1 MTALH
6 RSQERRQAQEPA
18 AEVEVM
24 LDEGN
29 NVPQA
34 VVSARDL
41 AVELGGRTI
50 WHSATFTI
58 EAGEFITI
66 VGPNGAGKSTLL
78 RMLLGLL
85 PNSRGQI
92 QILGRQPQRG
102 NSSIGYVPQRR
113 TLDPDL
119 SVCGRDFVL
128 LGLDGH
134 KWGFPLPFVSRRIQK
149 QRAQDAIDAVG
160 ATTYADRPVGKLSG
174 GEQQRL
180 LLAQALLGQPKL
192 LLLDEPLASLDLKSQ
207 HTIAQLVAQVAHE
220 RGITVMLVAHDV
232 NPLLPFTNR
241 VVYVARGQVEIGK
254 SDEIITSEN
263 LSRLYDT
270 PIEVARDSQGRIL
283 VFGLDN
289 SISYAINA

>member
-1 MTALH
+1 M
-6 RSQERRQAQEPA
+6 
-18 AEVEVM
+18 
-24 LDEGN
+24 
-29 NVPQA
+29 
-34 VVSARDL
+34 
-41 AVELGGRTI
+41 
-50 WHSATFTI
+50 
-58 EAGEFITI
+58 
-66 VGPNGAGKSTLL
+66 
-78 RMLLGLL
+78 
-85 PNSRGQI
+85 
-92 QILGRQPQRG
+92 
-102 NSSIGYVPQRR
+102 
-113 TLDPDL
+113 
-119 SVCGRDFVL
+119 
-128 LGLDGH
+128 
-134 KWGFPLPFVSRRIQK
+134 
-149 QRAQDAIDAVG
+149 
-160 ATTYADRPVGKLSG
+160 
-174 GEQQRL
+174 
-180 LLAQALLGQPKL
+180 AQALLGQPKL